1 MERYFECQRCGQVVQ
16 GWHTT
21 FEWYRHP
28 CADGPVHEWVEVR
41 RPKGA
46 PPIRKRRV
54 SRSIQRPAG
63 ANPAKEEGR

>member
-41 RPKGA
+41 RPEEDDE
-46 PPIRKRRV
+46 PYV
-54 SRSIQRPAG
+54 SGGSRQSRPAG